1 MPNNKDHTKAGSS
14 SMGSTTDREFEH
26 QGQDSSSGKDKPGK
40 QGGSFGK
47 SSGNMEDDDM
57 TTAGGRKGNFSDK
70 DRDDESQWSPG
81 STQSSDR

>member
-1 MPNNKDHTKAGSS
+1 MPNNKDNKKVSS
-14 SMGSTTDREFEH
+14 SPTGNTTD
-26 QGQDSSSGKDKPGK
+26 QGQDSGQDNKGK
-40 QGGSFGK
+40 QAGDFGK
-47 SSGNMEDDDM
+47 RSGNMEDDDM